1 MNFLILLLVVE
12 LELCHMGFNVIGCRP
27 THHQIAMHFLRSF
40 RRLAA
45 GPERDQETGDDRAVG
60 LDRDS
65 VLVVA
70 E

>member
-1 MNFLILLLVVE
+1 
-12 LELCHMGFNVIGCRP
+12 MGFNVIGCRP
-27 THHQIAMHFLRSF
+27 AHHQIAKHLLRSF
-40 RRLAA
+40 RWLAA